1 MMMTTISGHSASADD
16 LSFVRKF
23 EQGLIAPERFDHRAH
38 VRLAYVSLCAS
49 DVDQAHAR
57 IRESLKRYLAHI
69 GAPPDKYHETL
80 TRAWILAV
88 QHFMDRTGSCGSAE
102 ELIARNP
109 ELLDSR
115 IMLTHYSAEVL
126 FSSEARGRFVEPDIQ
141 SIPPGDN

>member
-1 MMMTTISGHSASADD
+1 MPGHSASADD
-16 LSFVRKF
+16 LSFVHEF

-38 VRLAYVSLCAS
+38 VRLAYVSLCAC
-49 DVDQAHAR
+49 DVDPAHVR
-57 IRESLKRYLAHI
+57 IRESLKQFLAHI

-88 QHFMDRTGSCGSAE
+88 KHFMERTGPCASAE
-102 ELIARNP
+102 ALIARNP

-126 FSSEARGRFVEPDIQ
+126 FSSEARERFVDPDIQ
-141 SIPPGDN
+141 SIPPDD